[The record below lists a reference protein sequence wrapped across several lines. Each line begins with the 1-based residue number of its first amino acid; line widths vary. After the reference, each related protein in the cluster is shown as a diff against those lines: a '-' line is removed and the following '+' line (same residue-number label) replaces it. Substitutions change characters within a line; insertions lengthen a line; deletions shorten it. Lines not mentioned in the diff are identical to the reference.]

1 MVDLRFTSGGMKML
15 NFVREFRRVQ
25 VDMSGNK
32 KVLLVQEYDA
42 DGTPMFIYSEEGKP
56 DYVLHTDNGKL
67 NYLQF
72 LRA

>member
-1 MVDLRFTSGGMKML
+1 MPDSVLV
-15 NFVREFRRVQ
+15 FVREFRRVQ

-32 KVLLVQEYDA
+32 KVLLVQEYQV
-42 DGTPMFIYSEEGKP
+42 DGRTMFAYSDEARP

-67 NYLQF
+67 NYIQF